1 MAHTELALD
10 ELAKYHAVTHAFI
23 MAKAKS
29 NSLQQTLKAI
39 IAFFFEKLK
48 HFNNCLVHKVLAL
61 KNYT

>member
-1 MAHTELALD
+1 VAHTELALD

-29 NSLQQTLKAI
+29 SSLQQTLKAI

-48 HFNNCLVHKVLAL
+48 HFDNCLLHQVLAF
-61 KNYT
+61 KSY